1 MAFILV
7 SCWVFS
13 LAFRLVGFGA
23 AVGLKS
29 TDFQAGVGL
38 QAVLHVG
45 VQADLR
51 DRFGPLFCT
60 AFRIFFGMDVRTA
73 SGTLVV
79 TVFVIVF
86 EVASA
91 SSVSK
96 ILCLLSRVV

>member
-7 SCWVFS
+7 SCLAFS

-29 TDFQAGVGL
+29 TDFQDGVGL

-60 AFRIFFGMDVRTA
+60 AFRIFSEWMCG
-73 SGTLVV
+73 LLP
-79 TVFVIVF
+79 
-86 EVASA
+86 EHL
-91 SSVSK
+91 SS
-96 ILCLLSRVV
+96 LCS